1 MYKHALENH
10 KNESITFDMNI
21 TGRFRGALTRQI
33 DEAIRIKD
41 SDPKTLLNSK
51 SEFHG
56 PSVKRKNYA

>member
-41 SDPKTLLNSK
+41 SDPKTLLNQNLN
-51 SEFHG
+51 FMV
-56 PSVKRKNYA
+56 PL